1 MDFVLVHGTT
11 QSPAGWDR
19 LVAALTRRGH
29 RGVTVDLWTDEPLV
43 GVGDYA
49 QLAAAQV
56 SACNGPVVVA
66 HSGSGALL
74 PIIAEALDATAMVWL
89 AAYIPDFTNR
99 RSLFDEIQAYPTRLF
114 HADWLGVDPTA
125 DTSAACRFLFHDC
138 DPDLQQWALT
148 TLRAFAPTAAYRHRP
163 SAESPTIPSICIAA
177 TADRTRRTDWML
189 QAASDRLG
197 VHAATV
203 DAGHCQHVSRPE
215 AVADILTTIRSS
227 RSW

>member
-56 SACNGPVVVA
+56 SACNGPVVVV

-125 DTSAACRFLFHDC
+125 DTSAACRFLFHNC
-138 DPDLQQWALT
+138 DPNLQQWARPTCEHSPRPPPTGTRPALNRRRSPPP
-148 TLRAFAPTAAYRHRP
+148 TLPRPPTAPCARTGCCKP
-163 SAESPTIPSICIAA
+163 PPT
-177 TADRTRRTDWML
+177 D
-189 QAASDRLG
+189 
-197 VHAATV
+197 
-203 DAGHCQHVSRPE
+203 
-215 AVADILTTIRSS
+215 
-227 RSW
+227 